1 MWDCE
6 GNEIKAWRG
15 TRMPKV
21 FDIAVTPNGE
31 YLITIFSDKDIRILN
46 VATNAERVIS
56 EEHSITSLSVSG
68 DNKYLIVNLNSQEIH
83 MWDVEGLWEKPLR
96 YKGHRQH
103 KYVIRFYLVGSIAPL
118 LPVAAKFT
126 ATSSKGAGPSML
138 EGQSGYGSTM
148 QDSPKFTSG
157 DYPAATQKYDFVP
170 TLSNNPPFNNKKSNI
185 GLIVWILV
193 PVVVDLDAF
202 TTTIVVSIAFSFIP
216 ASLGLEQWLQEMSS
230 EEEETRLQL

>member
-21 FDIAVTPNGE
+21 LDIVVTPNGE

-56 EEHSITSLSVSG
+56 EEHPITSLPVSG

-83 MWDVEGLWEKPLR
+83 MWDVEGLWEKSLR
-96 YKGHRQH
+96 YKGHKQH
-103 KYVIRFYLVGSIAPL
+103 KYVIRSCFGGVNSTFIASGSKIHRYISGIEVVVRAGIYQVRTSFSFLNVLLTYFGSCALLTYLIDLDAVVRV
-118 LPVAAKFT
+118 PV
-126 ATSSKGAGPSML
+126 TSSKGVGPSML

-157 DYPAATQKYDFVP
+157 DYPAATQKYGQKGE
-170 TLSNNPPFNNKKSNI
+170 NM
-185 GLIVWILV
+185 LI
-193 PVVVDLDAF
+193 F
-202 TTTIVVSIAFSFIP
+202 GFFIIIR
-216 ASLGLEQWLQEMSS
+216 W
-230 EEEETRLQL
+230 R